1 MKKTNILSEKKKM
14 YKCIYCFFKI
24 LKLQVLKKTKIPLK
38 ILPIQKMN
46 CSVERK

>member
-1 MKKTNILSEKKKM
+1 MKKTKILSEKR
-14 YKCIYCFFKI
+14 KCTNVYIVFKI

-46 CSVERK
+46 SSVERK